1 MHQYCPNICAGN
13 GSYSPIYPHSS
24 FSRIILANIES
35 SYRSISADRKYE
47 YIGTTAH
54 PVFTLEDYRQF
65 HDTHGAHPQLW
76 IGNFG
81 LMALSYYLNTSFW
94 IVNSTEGGMALIDM
108 VPGPLLKLPAVQAP
122 DDLPEVPALRSAHL
136 FLSHSHYQV
145 LLTNALLPGVLSQ
158 LLPATEFPCKQ
169 CQKVLASGNK
179 FTRHMRTVHKRNDV
193 APVGTGGLKCV
204 HCPYQ
209 TCRRDQLVE
218 HRRIHSKNLPPVAC
232 KQCNY
237 TSRQSE
243 DLNNH
248 IRMKHAANSRV
259 ADGGF
264 TCNFC
269 GHLSKTVHAMK
280 RHQKHVH
287 ADGLQYSCKLCPFT
301 ARRPTMLNQHQRHNH
316 GL

>member
-1 MHQYCPNICAGN
+1 
-13 GSYSPIYPHSS
+13 
-24 FSRIILANIES
+24 
-35 SYRSISADRKYE
+35 
-47 YIGTTAH
+47 
-54 PVFTLEDYRQF
+54 
-65 HDTHGAHPQLW
+65 
-76 IGNFG
+76 
-81 LMALSYYLNTSFW
+81 
-94 IVNSTEGGMALIDM
+94 MALIDM

-136 FLSHSHYQV
+136 LLSHSHYQV

-209 TCRRDQLVE
+209 TCRKDQLVE

-301 ARRPTMLNQHQRHNH
+301 ARRPTMLKQHQRHNH
-316 GL
+316 GQ